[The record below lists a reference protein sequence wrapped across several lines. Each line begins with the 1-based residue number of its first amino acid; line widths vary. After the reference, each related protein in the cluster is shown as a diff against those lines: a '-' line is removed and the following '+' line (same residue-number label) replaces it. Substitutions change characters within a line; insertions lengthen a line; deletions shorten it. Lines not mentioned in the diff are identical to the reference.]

1 MTILYLL
8 LPLSL
13 LFVLAIGVSL
23 WWAVFNG
30 QYDDTDSAGT
40 AILRDDDSGPG
51 SRGPPPPICLIRSE
65 AAASDPL
72 PARRVPHFSNR
83 DLIHIN
89 AGLPRPPSLKPG
101 TVCFF

>member
-30 QYDDTDSAGT
+30 QYDTDSAGT

-51 SRGPPPPICLIRSE
+51 SRG
-65 AAASDPL
+65 
-72 PARRVPHFSNR
+72 
-83 DLIHIN
+83 
-89 AGLPRPPSLKPG
+89 
-101 TVCFF
+101 

>member
-51 SRGPPPPICLIRSE
+51 SRGSRRRSVSAPGPEIR
-65 AAASDPL
+65 
-72 PARRVPHFSNR
+72 RRRYV
-83 DLIHIN
+83 
-89 AGLPRPPSLKPG
+89 
-101 TVCFF
+101 

>member
-30 QYDDTDSAGT
+30 QYDDTDNAGT
-40 AILRDDDSGPG
+40 A
-51 SRGPPPPICLIRSE
+51 
-65 AAASDPL
+65 
-72 PARRVPHFSNR
+72 
-83 DLIHIN
+83 
-89 AGLPRPPSLKPG
+89 
-101 TVCFF
+101 

>member
-30 QYDDTDSAGT
+30 QYDDTDNAGM
-40 AILRDDDSGPG
+40 AILRDDDSGPAG
-51 SRGPPPPICLIRSE
+51 RG
-65 AAASDPL
+65 
-72 PARRVPHFSNR
+72 
-83 DLIHIN
+83 
-89 AGLPRPPSLKPG
+89 
-101 TVCFF
+101 

>member
-40 AILRDDDSGPG
+40 AILRDDDSGRAAG
-51 SRGPPPPICLIRSE
+51 ARPPPLGVR
-65 AAASDPL
+65 
-72 PARRVPHFSNR
+72 
-83 DLIHIN
+83 
-89 AGLPRPPSLKPG
+89 AGA
-101 TVCFF
+101 

>member
-40 AILRDDDSGPG
+40 AILRGQPGLGRRRSVSAPRCRRRGLRSAAADMSDPVG
-51 SRGPPPPICLIRSE
+51 SR
-65 AAASDPL
+65 
-72 PARRVPHFSNR
+72 
-83 DLIHIN
+83 
-89 AGLPRPPSLKPG
+89 
-101 TVCFF
+101 CF

>member
-30 QYDDTDSAGT
+30 QYDDTDNAGM
-40 AILRDDDSGPG
+40 AILSDDDSGG
-51 SRGPPPPICLIRSE
+51 
-65 AAASDPL
+65 
-72 PARRVPHFSNR
+72 
-83 DLIHIN
+83 
-89 AGLPRPPSLKPG
+89 AGRH
-101 TVCFF
+101 

>member
-13 LFVLAIGVSL
+13 LFVLAIGVAF

-40 AILRDDDSGPG
+40 AILRDDDSG
-51 SRGPPPPICLIRSE
+51 R
-65 AAASDPL
+65 ASGG
-72 PARRVPHFSNR
+72 FNS
-83 DLIHIN
+83 
-89 AGLPRPPSLKPG
+89 
-101 TVCFF
+101 